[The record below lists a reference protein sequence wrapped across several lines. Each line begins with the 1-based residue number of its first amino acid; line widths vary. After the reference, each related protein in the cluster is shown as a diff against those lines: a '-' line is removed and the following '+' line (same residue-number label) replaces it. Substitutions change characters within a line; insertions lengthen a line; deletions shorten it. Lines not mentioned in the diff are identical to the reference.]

1 MSDSDHGVP
10 EVQED
15 GPVKSGSEA
24 EHDESKEEV
33 VDSHEEAA
41 ADVEGEDKGKDE
53 SGV

>member
-24 EHDESKEEV
+24 EHDDSKEE